1 MRNRRYSNDIFY
13 PAGFNRVTAKQAI
26 TLSILI
32 IPAILLLML
41 QYNSSGNTQSMD
53 LVAFKKEAVVSCAPL
68 RIAYS
73 NFDSGLETIE
83 PNDNRKPA
91 GEFHNGI
98 YYLNLEIREGNWY
111 PETKDGAPIK
121 ITAFAETGKPLQVP
135 GPLIRV
141 PEGTDIRV
149 TITNRV
155 DEGPHSLFGF
165 YQRPHNNIK
174 DSIIIP
180 YGETREISFNAGEA
194 GTYFY
199 EANRGPFPHIRT
211 QAYGALIVDAKNK
224 KPDPAERIIMIGVC
238 LDKVDTNLMRQYVMN
253 GLTWPY
259 TERLQYRYGELV
271 KWRVINAS
279 RAPHPMHLHG
289 FPFTL
294 HSLGNMAAD
303 SIIAEKE
310 KQQEVTQELRS
321 KTTMRISWIPS
332 REGNW
337 LFHCHLVDH
346 IFPISYLRK
355 QDALDHNMGSLETH
369 ARNAMGGLIMGIHV
383 LPGKE
388 LQSRSARNK
397 LATRKITL
405 VIGEIKNYFDNSNGK
420 GFQIFENAR
429 RNDKVG
435 QGETKTTGFS
445 IPGPPLVLIKD
456 QPVAITVVNTLKE
469 PTTMHWHGLE
479 IDSYYDGVPGWGYM
493 GKKLAPLIQPG
504 DSFTVYLTPSR
515 AGTYIYHTHMHDLQL
530 LQGMYG
536 ALIVLNPGETFNPE
550 TDKIFLISQGGQ
562 NLYMP
567 ASLNKNADVFG
578 KDKILLNGTDT
589 PGILYLEKGRR
600 YRFRIINIGA
610 QNFGNQLS
618 IKQNDQLVSW
628 THIAKDGVSLKMDQQ
643 QVKPSSQWV
652 AIGETYDFEFSPVS
666 QDDYR
671 IELHRSGRAITS
683 KPEVTQLVK
692 VKE

>member
-1 MRNRRYSNDIFY
+1 MKKNIRHDQQFFNLTFIGTVLLIFVFSFSFKDKSNDSEKE
-13 PAGFNRVTAKQAI
+13 NRKS
-26 TLSILI
+26 LPDI
-32 IPAILLLML
+32 ISCSPRNA
-41 QYNSSGNTQSMD
+41 SS
-53 LVAFKKEAVVSCAPL
+53 A
-68 RIAYS
+68 
-73 NFDSGLETIE
+73 FDSSIEEVTI
-83 PNDNRKPA
+83 NDNRKSA
-91 GEFHNGI
+91 GEFRDGI
-98 YYLNLEIREGNWY
+98 YYIRLEIREGNWY

-121 ITAFAETGKPLQVP
+121 ITAFAEAGKPLQLP

-141 PEGTDIRV
+141 PEGTEMRV

-155 DEGPHSLFGF
+155 DEEPHSIFGF

-174 DSIIIP
+174 DSIIIA

-199 EANRGPFPHIRT
+199 EANRGPFPHIGT
-211 QAYGALIVDAKNK
+211 QSYGALVVDAKNE
-224 KPDPAERIIMIGVC
+224 KPDTAERIIMIGVC

-259 TERLQYRYGELV
+259 TERLQYRQGELV

-294 HSLGNMAAD
+294 HSLGNIATD
-303 SIIAEKE
+303 SIIAKE
-310 KQQEVTQELRS
+310 KQQQMVTQELRS

-346 IFPISYLRK
+346 ILPLSYLRK
-355 QDALDHNMGSLETH
+355 HEEMNHSNASLETH

-383 LPGKE
+383 LPDKKF
-388 LQSRSARNK
+388 QVRTAKNK
-397 LATRKITL
+397 MATRQLTL
-405 VIGEIKNYFDNSNGK
+405 VIGEKENYFDNSNGK
-420 GFQIFENAR
+420 GFQILEN
-429 RNDKVG
+429 
-435 QGETKTTGFS
+435 GETKTNGFS

-479 IDSYYDGVPGWGYM
+479 IDSYYDGVSGWGYM

-504 DSFTVYLTPSR
+504 DSFTIHLTPSR
-515 AGTYIYHTHMHDLQL
+515 SGTFIYHTHMHDLQL

-536 ALIVLNPGETFNPE
+536 ALIVLNPDETYNPE
-550 TDKIFLISQGGQ
+550 TDKILLISQGGQ
-562 NLYMP
+562 GLYMP
-567 ASLNKNADVFG
+567 TALNKNADVFG
-578 KDKILLNGTDT
+578 KNKILLNGTDAPDT
-589 PGILYLEKGRR
+589 LYLEKGRR
-600 YRFRIINIGA
+600 YRLRIINIGA
-610 QNFGNQLS
+610 QNFGNQIS

-628 THIAKDGVSLKMDQQ
+628 TFIAKDGISLKKDQR

-652 AIGETYDFEFSPVS
+652 AIGETYDFEFNPVS
-666 QDDYR
+666 RGDYQ
-671 IELHRSGRAITS
+671 IELHRVGRAITS
-683 KPEVTQLVK
+683 KPEVTQLIK
-692 VKE
+692 LKE